1 MSNQVS
7 FNQQCEF
14 IARQNIPRLASIT
27 LFFVSILM
35 VAVFTYSFFVEVDV
49 KATVTG
55 VFEFGAKNKYFVESD
70 APGVIH
76 EVLVKT
82 GQQVSKGEVLMTMQ
96 NQSLI
101 ETYDEEN
108 SRLKSLQLY
117 LHRLK
122 SEKDGRNLVF
132 SEQDS
137 LKFPEMVKNESYD
150 ASMDIKKYQ
159 AEKKELEEIYFI
171 ADREYELMLPLFEGG
186 HISAFEMEK
195 QKRKVDA
202 AKAALGGI
210 DERRVTKLAEDIKQ
224 TYNNIDEQEK
234 KVARLHEQ
242 VLGLKVRAP
251 FDGIVSSKS
260 FSTRGANVKKGDRL
274 VELVEPNSEFVVNL
288 TVSPAKIGFIKVG
301 QPVNIKVDS
310 YDFSI
315 YGKIEGEV
323 TSISYTPVLKNATTV
338 YEVSV
343 KPKTQ
348 YLEYKG
354 KKMDLISGMTCVVDI
369 LTNKVSLMNYLMK
382 PVTKNYT
389 SGNL

>member
-234 KVARLHEQ
+234 KLPVFMSKCLDLKSERL
-242 VLGLKVRAP
+242 LM
-251 FDGIVSSKS
+251 VSY
-260 FSTRGANVKKGDRL
+260 
-274 VELVEPNSEFVVNL
+274 
-288 TVSPAKIGFIKVG
+288 
-301 QPVNIKVDS
+301 PVNR
-310 YDFSI
+310 FR
-315 YGKIEGEV
+315 
-323 TSISYTPVLKNATTV
+323 PAVLMLKRV
-338 YEVSV
+338 IVW
-343 KPKTQ
+343 
-348 YLEYKG
+348 L
-354 KKMDLISGMTCVVDI
+354 
-369 LTNKVSLMNYLMK
+369 SLWS
-382 PVTKNYT
+382 PIA
-389 SGNL
+389 NLWST